1 MTASEVPP
9 PEFSRMI
16 DVRQAQGKQVRL
28 SASEAER
35 TALAKRFGLVSIR
48 RIEADMVLVRE
59 DRTVDAS
66 GRMQAEIV
74 QSCAVSGE
82 DLPVSIDE
90 PIVLRFVPATTAQV
104 PGEEIE
110 LDAGK
115 CDEIEYEGDS
125 FDLGE
130 AVAQSLGLAI
140 DPFATGPQAEEAR
153 RTAGLLSEGQAGPF
167 AVLAGLGSKGG
178 K

>member
-1 MTASEVPP
+1 MTACEFPQSEFP
-9 PEFSRMI
+9 RMI

-28 SASEAER
+28 SANEAER
-35 TALAKRFGLVSIR
+35 AALARRFGLVAIGR
-48 RIEADMVLVRE
+48 LEAEVVLDRD
-59 DRTVDAS
+59 DRTVDAV
-66 GRMQAEIV
+66 GRFRAEIV

-90 PIVLRFVPATTAQV
+90 PIVLRFVPATTAPEPV
-104 PGEEIE
+104 GEIE
-110 LDAGK
+110 LDSGK
-115 CDEIEYEGDS
+115 CDEIDYEGDS

-153 RTAGLLSEGQAGPF
+153 RKAGLAQESESGPF
-167 AVLAGLGSKGG
+167 AALAALKA
-178 K
+178 KL